1 MILDI
6 KRAAK
11 LHGITLK
18 EVAAQIQSDGK
29 STKGISFAS
38 LSQHINGNPSV
49 KVLQSIADAIG
60 CKITDLFF
68 DEAEDKQASAKLV
81 CPHCGKPLNIHID

>member
-11 LHGITLK
+11 LR
-18 EVAAQIQSDGK
+18 
-29 STKGISFAS
+29 GISVKELADKLHVAS
-38 LSQHINGNPSV
+38 PTLSQHINGNPSV
-49 KVLQSIADAIG
+49 KVLQGIASAMG
-60 CKITDLFF
+60 CNITDLFF
-68 DEAEDKQASAKLV
+68 AEEGEETPSAKLV